1 MTATRELMLNI
12 TNVET
17 TLQAQ
22 EWSRDLDAAY
32 NAGLVSRKAYEL
44 LQGELQIHLRFEN
57 IEFNPVNQ

>member
-1 MTATRELMLNI
+1 MTATRELMLNL

-22 EWSRDLDAAY
+22 EWSRDLDVAY

-44 LQGELQIHLRFEN
+44 LQGELQIHVRFEN
-57 IEFNPVNQ
+57 IEFNTVNQ

>member
-1 MTATRELMLNI
+1 MTATRELMLNL

-32 NAGLVSRKAYEL
+32 NAGLISSKAYEL

-57 IEFNPVNQ
+57 IEFNTVNQ

>member
-1 MTATRELMLNI
+1 MTATRELMLSL

-17 TLQAQ
+17 PLQAQ

-57 IEFNPVNQ
+57 IKFNTVNQ

>member
-1 MTATRELMLNI
+1 MTATRELMLNL

-44 LQGELQIHLRFEN
+44 LQGELQIHVRFEN
-57 IEFNPVNQ
+57 IEFNTVNQ